1 MASFTDFLFTK
12 LFQFSNIPGMF
23 AVNSFLGVKPER
35 LNQDEVTTL
44 TPEGVFGSVEAF
56 CCWSISVLWV
66 VVLFASHIF
75 RWAWIGWQMAI
86 RSPAKCLDKRGDSF
100 ICRWQHSVQALRRQS
115 SPEPWCPLHLRHYSP
130 PTLLHRGDEAL
141 MLVFGAFFLHTEWCV
156 SFQHLNI
163 ALMCLQNILPAMVMV
178 RPSEGG

>member
-56 CCWSISVLWV
+56 CC
-66 VVLFASHIF
+66 
-75 RWAWIGWQMAI
+75 
-86 RSPAKCLDKRGDSF
+86 
-100 ICRWQHSVQALRRQS
+100 
-115 SPEPWCPLHLRHYSP
+115 
-130 PTLLHRGDEAL
+130 
-141 MLVFGAFFLHTEWCV
+141 
-156 SFQHLNI
+156 
-163 ALMCLQNILPAMVMV
+163 
-178 RPSEGG
+178 